1 LIPGGANMLPGLQ
14 FATRTDLW
22 VPLAMTE
29 DERKNQGSLN
39 LAMLGRLNEGV
50 HINQAQTE
58 IRAVQAGLPLGTIGY
73 TLNLVPLQQQMV
85 GNIKPLLLLL
95 LATVTFVL
103 LIACANVGNLLLA
116 RASSRRKEIAVR
128 VLWARGVSE

>member
-1 LIPGGANMLPGLQ
+1 MLPGLQ